1 MTGHRCVSRY
11 NGKRRRVL
19 ISINY
24 VIESYA
30 RFLDGP
36 CVYVRVFFSSRS
48 LSSSKTVVKS
58 FAGVIECDVD
68 GCPSIKIG
76 FRLSLSAKNFV
87 SARLICEINKLK
99 KNAVVNKS

>member
-36 CVYVRVFFSSRS
+36 RVYVVFFEFNFESSE
-48 LSSSKTVVKS
+48 TVVKS

-87 SARLICEINKLK
+87 SARLICE
-99 KNAVVNKS
+99 VNL